1 MGRGRAVGDP
11 ARPRSSLH
19 PHRTGRCQATPEC
32 RARDVHSAPG
42 DPDSVLVCTDD
53 EQRELP
59 LAASDEELHV
69 DESGGE
75 CDETAALAE
84 LSDVDIVIAGF
95 AELMSISDAE
105 LSALAPDAEAGVRS
119 LESFLAPGGGWGG
132 SEVPA
137 RRAIPIATSNGLTV
151 TSLKRSTGSRGSDH
165 HVSQR
170 SSFAVD
176 VSNGTSPTPGM
187 LRTARQIAAAMG
199 YGWPSNGYIQTP
211 RTSRGYRAQLIY
223 NSSVVPN
230 HHNHVHFGV
239 RRT

>member
-1 MGRGRAVGDP
+1 V
-11 ARPRSSLH
+11 
-19 PHRTGRCQATPEC
+19 T
-32 RARDVHSAPG
+32 AP
-42 DPDSVLVCTDD
+42 DD
-53 EQRELP
+53 ELRV
-59 LAASDEELHV
+59 EEF
-69 DESGGE
+69 ESE
-75 CDETAALAE
+75 CEGTAALAG
-84 LSDVDIVIAGF
+84 LSDVEVVIPGL
-95 AELMSISDAE
+95 AELLALSDAE

-165 HVSQR
+165 HVSQQ

-239 RRT
+239 RRI